1 MADSSIR
8 EVQVSAKQLVFL
20 FMASVVVLV
29 AVFLLGVS
37 VGRGVRDKVGPG
49 TEADLAA
56 AVPADPSA
64 APLPPTEVPPGTFKF
79 PDLATKGGGANAA
92 AVAPKADAAAAPV
105 VDQPEVSEDTPA
117 TKAAAAPPPAPAPAV
132 VPPSAPAQKP
142 VVKAPELPAQP
153 KPGSGW
159 SVQVNAFRSRG
170 NAEKQTAD
178 LKAKGYPAFVSQA
191 GGLFRVRIGS
201 YPDRAEADRVAG
213 KLKQEGLKPS
223 VTR

>member
-37 VGRGVRDKVGPG
+37 VGRGVRDKVGLGP
-49 TEADLAA
+49 EADLAS

-64 APLPPTEVPPGTFKF
+64 PPLPPTEVPPGTLVF
-79 PDLATKGGGANAA
+79 PGLATKGGGTSAA
-92 AVAPKADAAAAPV
+92 AAPKADAAAAPV
-105 VDQPEVSEDTPA
+105 VDQPEVSEDAPA

-132 VPPSAPAQKP
+132 VPPPAPTQKP

-201 YPDRAEADRVAG
+201 YPDRAEADRIAG